1 MGEASR
7 PTPESS
13 SSGALNS
20 GSSSPIH
27 LILRTLLYVSFAGAL
42 AIMGYAAF
50 RATQDRTALKASADR
65 LMAQRGLIQSIR
77 KHLAP
82 EYSDTKGRL
91 FADPPSDPQQLLD
104 PDVLV
109 LAHYTDADVDTQP
122 IDWDDMQAQ
131 VGMATG
137 KTVVRQ
143 DYLNTADDVGA
154 IKAGKIQ
161 IVALHAADTP
171 YVVNNAGFIPVA
183 VLGTEAGAHG
193 NHLDIAVGKK
203 SKIQK
208 LADLRGHKLTCTAPD
223 SITGYRAAIA
233 VLSQEAALSPD
244 VDYFINFSTSQ
255 KLSILGLASGDIEV
269 VALSDDKLQ
278 SMLKKGSIGASD
290 YRLIYESQVI
300 PRLTIGYIYN
310 LKPELAA
317 KLNSVILNFKNEGGA
332 IDETTDK
339 PMRFFAIDYK
349 KDFAFVRRIDDSFDP
364 RFRKT
369 LKAKPTLP
377 PADSARND

>member
-1 MGEASR
+1 M
-7 PTPESS
+7 
-13 SSGALNS
+13 
-20 GSSSPIH
+20 H
-27 LILRTLLYVSFAGAL
+27 LILRTGVYISFAGAL

-50 RATQDRTALKASADR
+50 RATQERAALTASVDR
-65 LMAQRGLIQSIR
+65 LTAQRGLIQTTR

-82 EYSDTKGRL
+82 EYSDASGHL
-91 FADPPSDPQQLLD
+91 LADPPSDPKQLLD
-104 PDVLV
+104 PDTLV
-109 LAHYTDADVDTQP
+109 LAHYADADVDTQP
-122 IDWDDMQAQ
+122 IDWEDMQAQ
-131 VGMATG
+131 LALATG

-143 DYLNTADDVGA
+143 EYLNTADDVAA

-171 YVVNNAGFIPVA
+171 YVVNNAGFIPIA

-203 SKIQK
+203 STIETLDQ
-208 LADLRGHKLTCTAPD
+208 LRGHKLTCTAPD

-233 VLSQEAALSPD
+233 VLSQEAGLHPD

-269 VALSDDKLQ
+269 AALSDDKLQ
-278 SMLKKGSIGASD
+278 SMLKSGSINASD
-290 YRLIYESQVI
+290 YRVIYESQVI
-300 PRLTIGYIYN
+300 PRLTIGYIYD
-310 LKPELAA
+310 LQPELAA
-317 KLNSVILNFKNEGGA
+317 KLSSVILNFKNERGA
-332 IDETTDK
+332 IDEATDK

-349 KDFAFVRRIDDSFDP
+349 KDFGFVRRIDDSFDP

-369 LKAKPTLP
+369 LKAKPTPP
-377 PADSARND
+377 PADGATIE